1 MTSMRFTIS
10 GRNIEVTQAL
20 RDAVEAKIGKLE
32 RYFMKDTEAN
42 VVLSVEKGRQ
52 KIEVTIPVKGGL
64 IRAEETNEDMYS
76 AIDLVEDVIERQLKK
91 YKNKLVDKRKN
102 GGDFQHAF
110 LEEAV
115 EEEEEIR
122 IGKVKRFEIKPMYVE
137 DACVQMDLLGHS
149 FYVFINAETD
159 QVNVVYRR
167 KKGDYGLIEPEY

>member
-1 MTSMRFTIS
+1 MRLTVS

-32 RYFMKDTEAN
+32 RYFSKDTEVN

-52 KIEVTIPVKGGL
+52 KIEVTIPVKGRI

-91 YKNKLVDKRKN
+91 YKNKLVDKRQS
-102 GGDFQHAF
+102 GGDFQPAF
-110 LEEAV
+110 VEEAF
-115 EEEEEIR
+115 EDEEEIR

-137 DACVQMDLLGHS
+137 DACVQMDLLGHG